1 MTDLNTVRRILL
13 ALLLATAVSFGTTP
27 LVKRMAYKV
36 GAIDVPKDNR
46 RMHKVPIPRLGG
58 LAIFLGFFL
67 SVLLFA
73 EISRETE
80 GILIGAVMIVI
91 LGVLDDILT
100 LRALPKFLVQIAAAG
115 VAVYYGNVIQYISN
129 PILTSPAPYLD
140 LGAWAV
146 PVTIVWIVAITNAVN
161 FIDGL
166 DGLAVGV
173 SAISSATLLVTAILV
188 SEGNVAVMMGALL
201 GACLGFIPYN
211 MNPAKIFMGDT
222 GSTFLGYILATLS
235 IQGLFK
241 LYAIISFAVP
251 FLILGLP
258 IFDIC
263 FAILRRLAHGQNPM
277 HADRGH
283 IHHRLIDMGFNQKQ
297 TVAIAYMMTAILG
310 LAAVVLT
317 TSGAL
322 RALFLIGAVILVGAI
337 GLKVIFAARPEEN
350 APAETEEGEMEHNGQ
365 AESHGGVRDETGGHQ
380 DGAAGE
386 GAGGAAGH
394 GEPLLPDGPAS
405 GDAGLGDADLPA
417 DGGLRPEHHGEAADP
432 DDDHHQ
438 DDPGHGSGH

>member
-1 MTDLNTVRRILL
+1 MTGDITLALVRYILL
-13 ALLLATAVSFGTTP
+13 ALIAATVISFAATP
-27 LVKRMAYKV
+27 LVKKMAYKV

-73 EISRETE
+73 EIDRSTR

-115 VAVYYGNVIQYISN
+115 VAVYYGNVIQYLSN
-129 PILTSPAPYLD
+129 PILSSPAPYLD
-140 LGAWAV
+140 LGRWSI
-146 PVTIVWIVAITNAVN
+146 PVTIIWIVAITNAVN

-188 SEGNVAVMMGALL
+188 SEGNVAIIMAALL

-277 HADRGH
+277 KADRGH

-297 TVAIAYMMTAILG
+297 TVAIAYMVTAILG

-317 TSGAL
+317 SSGAL
-322 RALFLIGAVILVGAI
+322 RALFLIGSVIVVGAI
-337 GLKVIFAARPEEN
+337 GLKLIFASRPEMPDEKQG
-350 APAETEEGEMEHNGQ
+350 AGEENGQ
-365 AESHGGVRDETGGHQ
+365 PEAGAEQ
-380 DGAAGE
+380 
-386 GAGGAAGH
+386 
-394 GEPLLPDGPAS
+394 PAVP
-405 GDAGLGDADLPA
+405 DAGAV
-417 DGGLRPEHHGEAADP
+417 PEQPEEEKKDEEN
-432 DDDHHQ
+432 
-438 DDPGHGSGH
+438 